1 MVIDAL
7 PKFVV
12 RWAQGIAQLP
22 KDKREEAL
30 LRAPPNLQSIIGRT
44 AETVARASAQS

>member
-12 RWAQGIAQLP
+12 RWAQGIAALP
-22 KDKREEAL
+22 EDQRKEAL
-30 LRAPPNLQSIIGRT
+30 LRAPQHLQSIIGRT
-44 AETVARASAQS
+44 AESVARATAQA